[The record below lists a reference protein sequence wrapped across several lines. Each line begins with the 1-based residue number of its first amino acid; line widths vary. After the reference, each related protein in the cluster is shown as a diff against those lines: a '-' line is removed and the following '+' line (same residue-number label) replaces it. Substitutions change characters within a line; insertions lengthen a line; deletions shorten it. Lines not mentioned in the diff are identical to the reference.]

1 MGNQVVVLGDSGT
14 LSVQGL
20 PVGAAPDLEFRS
32 GSFRASVQ
40 ERRVC
45 GVFMFIPTGGK
56 EFELRFEFTDPV
68 FAQEDLLGRSTKFD
82 PDAEVDPY
90 KEPRATRPL
99 DEGR

>member
-1 MGNQVVVLGDSGT
+1 MGNQVVVIGDSGT
-14 LSVQGL
+14 LSIQGI
-20 PVGAAPDLEFRS
+20 PVGGVPDLEFRS
-32 GSFRASVQ
+32 GSFRASAQ

-68 FAQEDLLGRSTKFD
+68 FAQEDIKGRSTKHD
-82 PDAEVDPY
+82 PNAVVEPY
-90 KEPRATRPL
+90 REPRAERPL